1 MDTTTDTTLTEQRA
15 ANLRRALEISI
26 LGDATLLPA
35 LYTDDVRGWSP
46 ALTVSS
52 RDELAAELG
61 TRAGAF
67 TDVVV
72 SIDPVDV
79 TDGRGYAEWAF
90 AATHT
95 GAFALD
101 DDEVI
106 APTGRRVTLRGMTVA
121 EFQGSRI
128 KAFRQYW
135 DEVALLEGLGLLPD
149 E

>member
-1 MDTTTDTTLTEQRA
+1 MDTTLTEQRS
-15 ANLRRALEISI
+15 ANLRRALEVSI

-35 LYTDDVRGWSP
+35 LYTDDVSGWSP

-52 RDELAAELG
+52 RDELAGELA

-67 TDVVV
+67 TDVVM

-95 GAFALD
+95 GPFELD
-101 DDEVI
+101 DGDVLE
-106 APTGRRVTLRGMTVA
+106 PTGRRVTLRGLTVA

-135 DEVALLEGLGLLPD
+135 DEVALLEGLGLLP
-149 E
+149 EE